1 MLYSAPLPPE
11 LKLKKVSPEP
21 LDELAEYLHPFAHH
35 FKRSEGRQSLERHM
49 SGLLADIDCKNGE
62 QIATAVAGTNSQR
75 LQALLTE
82 RGCPNRARPRWA
94 WLANTRARWGRW
106 ATVKWWCRVSRPMR
120 ASRGQSMRASTC
132 TRAGPRRRL
141 GVSGRRSR
149 KSIGRLPPSPRLP

>member
-62 QIATAVAGTNSQR
+62 QIATAGAGTNSQR
-75 LQALLTE
+75 RQASWTE
-82 RGCPNRARPRWA
+82 RQWKETAVNKQRVQQLDREDSAGAGVLTCVDTGVPKQGAAAVGVARPCSGA
-94 WLANTRARWGRW
+94 LGKVGNCQ
-106 ATVKWWCRVSRPMR
+106 V
-120 ASRGQSMRASTC
+120 
-132 TRAGPRRRL
+132 
-141 GVSGRRSR
+141 GVSC
-149 KSIGRLPPSPRLP
+149 